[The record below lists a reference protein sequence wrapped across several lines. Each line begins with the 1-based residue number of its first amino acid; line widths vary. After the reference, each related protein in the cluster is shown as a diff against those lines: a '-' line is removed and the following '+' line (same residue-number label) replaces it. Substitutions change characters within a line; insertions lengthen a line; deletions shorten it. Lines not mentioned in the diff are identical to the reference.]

1 MSSKKPDIAQIRKYL
16 NGELDAPAMFELER
30 QAEADPFLWDMIK
43 GIESGS
49 ESDLL
54 ILSEIEDLIDKRVE
68 KDKKR
73 IIPIFTI
80 VSIAASLI
88 VALGIGGWMFIHQ
101 PEKPVTAFNA
111 AKKITP
117 AEKEKAIADPVL
129 AKPVLPA
136 AKKLVIARLKHSKY
150 HPSVSIKADTTEY
163 IASAYKVKQ
172 NTTTDEL
179 LKKMPGLNV
188 DDKGTITEQ
197 SVQLAK
203 KKNIDSNARRLAEV
217 SIRGRIAALKKT
229 ELVGSVSTV
238 KAKDLEELQATSVDQ
253 ALQGRLAGVDVKEAK
268 AVATNRTIT
277 GIVTDKNDKSPLIGV
292 SILAKNKA
300 IGTVTDIN
308 GKFSIT
314 VPSNV
319 QTLNIAYIGY
329 LSQQVKIDKTDKL
342 TISLSPNSQSLSEVV
357 VTRPDANNEHV
368 YRVAQ
373 PSAGWDDYDKY
384 IKENAIM
391 PNGQTGVVRLAFTV
405 DGKGNISNIII
416 KKGETTEMNQKA
428 IDIIKNGP
436 KWLGNE
442 DGEPVVKRLRI
453 KFHK

>member
-1 MSSKKPDIAQIRKYL
+1 
-16 NGELDAPAMFELER
+16 
-30 QAEADPFLWDMIK
+30 
-43 GIESGS
+43 
-49 ESDLL
+49 
-54 ILSEIEDLIDKRVE
+54 
-68 KDKKR
+68 
-73 IIPIFTI
+73 
-80 VSIAASLI
+80 
-88 VALGIGGWMFIHQ
+88 
-101 PEKPVTAFNA
+101 
-111 AKKITP
+111 
-117 AEKEKAIADPVL
+117 
-129 AKPVLPA
+129 
-136 AKKLVIARLKHSKY
+136 
-150 HPSVSIKADTTEY
+150 
-163 IASAYKVKQ
+163 
-172 NTTTDEL
+172 
-179 LKKMPGLNV
+179 MPGLNV